1 MHLAVLYNLYNQFI
15 STSECDEQIAVFK
28 LLDSERDAVVT
39 DAELINMLQQSLD
52 MTIEGAKK
60 EANRILSNIDL
71 NSDNQIS
78 FSGESWC

>member
-15 STSECDEQIAVFK
+15 STAECDEQIAVFK

-52 MTIEGAKK
+52 LTIEGAKK

-78 FSGESWC
+78 FSGERG

>member
-39 DAELINMLQQSLD
+39 DAELINMLQLSLD
-52 MTIEGAKK
+52 LTIEGAKK

-71 NSDNQIS
+71 NSDN
-78 FSGESWC
+78 